1 MEHTVI
7 MGKTHPLVS
16 TLTEPIQS
24 QNTLNLPGVILLN
37 AGLIHRVGPARLYVK
52 LARRLAKKGLTTL
65 RFDHSGI
72 GDSSIRR
79 DNLPFWTSAV
89 VEVQEIMDG
98 LQEQKGIEQ
107 FVLMGICSGA
117 TTAFNTASIDD
128 RVVGIVMMNA
138 QGYDPNQN
146 WNHYVMNRYDAKQY
160 REKFFSFKS
169 WKRAFTG
176 QSQYQRFIKIY
187 TRRFKNLFLRRRESS
202 SIAKQLALQIQN
214 LIEREIRMLMFY
226 SEGDRGLD
234 YLQVI
239 LGNRLETILR
249 SSFIHQEVISGSD
262 HTFTLLRNQE
272 ALFGVIEDWFMRSFH
287 I

>member
-1 MEHTVI
+1 M
-7 MGKTHPLVS
+7 
-16 TLTEPIQS
+16 QS
-24 QNTLNLPGVILLN
+24 RNTQNLPGVILLN
-37 AGLIHRVGPARLYVK
+37 AGLIHRVGPARFYVR
-52 LARRLAKKGLTTL
+52 LARRLEKKGLTTL

-89 VEVQEIMDG
+89 VEVQEVMNG
-98 LQEQKGIEQ
+98 LQEQNSIDQ

-146 WNHYVMNRYDAKQY
+146 WNLYVMNRYDAKQY
-160 REKFFSFKS
+160 RGKFFSFRS
-169 WKRAFTG
+169 WKRIFTG
-176 QSQYQRFIKIY
+176 QTQYQRFIKIY
-187 TRRFKNLFLRRRESS
+187 TRRFKNLFLRRRELS
-202 SIAKQLALQIQN
+202 SIADRLALQMQN
-214 LIEREIRMLMFY
+214 LIERKIRMLMIY

-239 LGNRLETILR
+239 LGNHLETML
-249 SSFIHQEVISGSD
+249 SSSCIHQEVIPGSD

-272 ALFGVIEDWFMRSFH
+272 SLFGIIEDWFMRSFH
-287 I
+287 L